1 MAKGFTLEQSFERLE
16 EILEAME
23 NGNTPLKDNFQLYK
37 EGMKLIQN
45 CNQQLDKVEKQIVL
59 INDQG
64 EQEENDNEL

>member
-1 MAKGFTLEQSFERLE
+1 MAKGLTLEQSFERLD
-16 EILEAME
+16 EILDSME
-23 NGNTPLKDNFQLYK
+23 NGNTSLNDNFKLYK

-64 EQEENDNEL
+64 EQVETDEEF